1 MPRPS
6 PNSTPATD
14 TIEATSA
21 LGGPSAAREA
31 VNFLLSRGSDVR
43 RESRRILIGIGVLVV
58 IGVAVLNAAMYR
70 QARERL
76 ERDGW
81 AHLTAGT
88 EARRDEVA
96 RQFESMRREVQ
107 LITVDP
113 AIRARAARLAA
124 GTASSDD
131 RRDLQ
136 EVLTGDAH
144 TLGLQSLMLIAFDG
158 RVLFRTGVDTTE
170 TGRDQSLMHEALH
183 AEGPIFGDPRGSHLV
198 CAARIGSSDTS
209 PVVVV
214 HGDPGTG
221 VLTTLTNWPGYGPS
235 AGAYLVRR
243 EGSRA
248 LILTNHAV
256 LHSDD
261 AGRDLSL
268 SDPRAIAPA
277 MAATGI
283 ESQVD
288 IIGSEGQP
296 MWAVTRVV
304 PGIGW
309 GIVGVAE
316 REEMMQPMRATAQG
330 LILLDLA
337 LLLGFGL
344 LGYVWRRVYRAG
356 LERREIEITQRHAE
370 RVQAIFDTAFDA
382 IFTFDRHGRIRTVNR
397 AASVLFGRA
406 AEDMDGQA
414 LQRFLTW
421 GEDGRQSAL
430 PQPGSVSSG
439 QALLPDG
446 GSLPVEFSLGH
457 TGEGDER
464 VHTAIVRDVRE
475 RVESEKRIRAFA
487 EGLELSN
494 RRLEEMNA
502 QLEEASRLKSEF
514 LANTSH
520 ELRTPLNGMIGFLQL
535 VLDGMCDSPDEER
548 DFLKQ
553 ALQCSRHLLGLINDV
568 LDIAKIEAGKLTLE
582 IDRIDMQNLFDEV
595 YTLTHVQAAQKGV
608 ELRCELDVE
617 PDIVARG
624 DFGKVKQVLI
634 NLVGNSLK
642 FTPRGSITIR
652 AKSHAELGHFMVEV
666 VDTGIGI
673 PPERQK
679 MIFEKFVQGDG
690 STTRR
695 FGGTGLGLA
704 ISRSLVELM
713 GGIIGVHSE
722 GEGHGTRMYFSLP
735 MWRSEVAVPDPTQM
749 PAHGMDIVQGPA
761 NGRLVLIVE
770 DDPVFRRFLTALL
783 QQSGY
788 RTVEADHAESG
799 WMLLRRMRPDVV
811 LLDYALSCGDSASL
825 RTGWDLATRMT
836 SEPETRHIP
845 IVFVT
850 GFDGELKEKLKAT
863 AFARRPEHLVKPV
876 DGRVLT
882 ERIEALMGA
891 EGGQRPTVLRVLMA
905 DDDPTVAAYIR
916 KVLPPER
923 YHVEVANNGEEC
935 LHILRT
941 QPNAYDL
948 LLLDLMMPE
957 VSGYDVLR
965 EMTLTGIRPD
975 LPVLVLT
982 NFPEPRNEEERRL
995 LEQGLVLDVVSKTSV
1010 HENPQLLPHV
1020 LDWHLQVE
1028 RESHDDGDGQR
1039 EAA

>member
-1 MPRPS
+1 MPLAPQSSMRPTV
-6 PNSTPATD
+6 PT
-14 TIEATSA
+14 EATSE
-21 LGGPSAAREA
+21 LGGPGAAREA

-43 RESRRILIGIGVLVV
+43 RESRQILFGFGVLVLV
-58 IGVAVLNAAMYR
+58 GVAVLNTALYR
-70 QARERL
+70 QAREKL
-76 ERDGW
+76 ELDGW
-81 AHLTAGT
+81 AHLAAGT

-96 RQFESMRREVQ
+96 RQFESMRRDVQ
-107 LITVDP
+107 LVAASP
-113 AIRARAARLAA
+113 AIRANAARVAA
-124 GTASSDD
+124 GVATTAQRDD
-131 RRDLQ
+131 LV
-136 EVLTGDAH
+136 EELSGDAH
-144 TLGLQSLMLIAFDG
+144 TLGLQTLTLFAADD
-158 RVLFRTGVDTTE
+158 RVLFRTGTDSLD
-170 TGRDQSLMHEALH
+170 TGRDRALMHEALH
-183 AEGPIFGDPRGSHLV
+183 VPGAIFGDPRGTHLV
-198 CAARIGSSDTS
+198 SAARMGTTEAS

-214 HGDPGTG
+214 HGEPGAG
-221 VLTTLTNWPGYGPS
+221 VLATLTNWPGYGPS

-256 LHSDD
+256 LHTDD

-268 SDPRAIAPA
+268 NDPRALAPA

-283 ESQVD
+283 ESQVEVK
-288 IIGSEGQP
+288 GSEGQP

-304 PGIGW
+304 PGVGW

-316 REEMMQPMRATAQG
+316 RDEMMQPMRGTAQG
-330 LILLDLA
+330 LMLLDIV

-356 LERREIEITQRHAE
+356 LERRETEITQRHAE

-397 AASVLFGRA
+397 AASILFGRA
-406 AEDMDGQA
+406 AVDMDNQP

-421 GEDGRQSAL
+421 GEDGHQSAL
-430 PQPGSVSSG
+430 PQPGSVSTG

-446 GSLPVEFSLGH
+446 GALPVEFSLGH
-457 TGEGDER
+457 TGEGEER

-582 IDRIDMQNLFDEV
+582 IDRIDMQSLFDEV

-608 ELRCELDVE
+608 QLRCELDVE
-617 PDIVARG
+617 QGIVARG

-652 AKSHAELGHFMVEV
+652 AKTHSELGHCMVEV

-713 GGIIGVHSE
+713 GGIIGVHSD
-722 GEGHGTRMYFSLP
+722 GEGKGTRMYFSLP
-735 MWRSEVAVPDPTQM
+735 MWRDEVAVPDPSQM
-749 PAHGMDIVQGPA
+749 PAHGMDIIQGPA

-770 DDPVFRRFLTALL
+770 DDPVFRRFLTAVL
-783 QQSGY
+783 QQSGF

-799 WMLLRRMRPDVV
+799 WMLMRRMRPDCV

-825 RTGWDLATRMT
+825 RTGWDLAQRMT

-850 GFDGELKEKLKAT
+850 GFDGELKDKLKAT

-882 ERIEALMGA
+882 ERIEAIMGP
-891 EGGQRPTVLRVLMA
+891 ERPAVLRVLMA

-916 KVLPPER
+916 KVLPPTR
-923 YHVEVANNGEEC
+923 YYVEVANNGEEC

-941 QPNAYDL
+941 QPNAFDL

-965 EMTLTGIRPD
+965 EMTLNGIRPD

-995 LEQGLVLDVVSKTSV
+995 LEQGLVLDVVSKTAV

-1020 LDWHLQVE
+1020 LDWHLQAG
-1028 RESHDDGDGQR
+1028 REAPDDGAQR